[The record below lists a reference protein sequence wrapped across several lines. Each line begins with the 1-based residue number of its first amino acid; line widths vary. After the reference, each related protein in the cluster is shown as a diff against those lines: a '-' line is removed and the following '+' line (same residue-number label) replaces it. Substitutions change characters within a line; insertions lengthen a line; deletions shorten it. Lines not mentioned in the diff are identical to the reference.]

1 MLLADN
7 FMHADLHPGNI
18 LLRYTEAGVRAPSN
32 TPRLPLPSLPGQWL
46 IKQCTYIVPV
56 SSPFDEIARQ
66 ATYCR
71 VRTSTFIYIT

>member
-32 TPRLPLPSLPGQWL
+32 TPDSRSPASL
-46 IKQCTYIVPV
+46 V
-56 SSPFDEIARQ
+56 SG
-66 ATYCR
+66 
-71 VRTSTFIYIT
+71 